1 MYFSLMPKIY
11 YDFVDTDGLLTTKVV
26 TDITTNVRI
35 IREVL
40 SNITVYDEYDIVDGE
55 TPEII
60 AGKVYGNPLYH
71 WVIMM
76 ANDRYDYREDFPL
89 DYTALLKRVETL
101 YGTGDENIYGI
112 HHYEA
117 VFRDGTAHVVNS
129 NYPEAY
135 SVTNF
140 QYEERINESKRRIK
154 LITKPVL
161 DAVVKE
167 YSKMFN

>member
-1 MYFSLMPKIY
+1 MYFSSMPKIY
-11 YDFVDTDGLLTTKVV
+11 YDFVDTDGILTTKVL

-40 SNITVYDEYDIVDGE
+40 SNVTVYDEYDIVDGE

-60 AGKVYGNPLYH
+60 AGKVYGNSMYH
-71 WVIMM
+71 WVIML

-101 YGTGDENIYGI
+101 YGSGDQNIYGI
-112 HHYEA
+112 HHYE
-117 VFRDGTAHVVNS
+117 FTHPDGHVYVVNS
-129 NYPEAY
+129 DYPEAY

-140 QYEERINESKRRIK
+140 EYEERLNESKRRIK

-167 YSKMFN
+167 YIKMFN

>member
-11 YDFVDTDGLLTTKVV
+11 YDFVDSDGLLTTKIL

-71 WVIMM
+71 WVIML

-89 DYTALLKRVETL
+89 DYTSLLKRVETL
-101 YGTGDENIYGI
+101 YGSGDANINGT

-117 VFRDGTAHVVNS
+117 LFPDGHVYTVNS
-129 NYPEAY
+129 DYPEAY
-135 SVTNF
+135 IVTNF
-140 QYEERINESKRRIK
+140 QYEERLNESKRRIK